1 MSKTENHIKILKP
14 LKRNPRRHNPRNIGM
29 IVDSLQ
35 EVGAARSIVI
45 DENNEILAG
54 NGTIEA
60 AGEAGITKLQIVEAD
75 GETIIAVR
83 RKGLTPEQKAR
94 LAVIDN
100 RANETSDWDA
110 EVLAELAAQG
120 VELDDLWSGDE
131 LTALLARIDDAEWS
145 DALGGLPSGDKAPF
159 QQMTFTVSDAQAA
172 IVNAALSK
180 AKAAGGFDTDN
191 ENSNGNALARICESY
206 GNR

>member
-1 MSKTENHIKILKP
+1 MSKQMNHIADLKP
-14 LKRNPRRHNPRNIGM
+14 LTRNPRKHNPRNIGM

-60 AGEAGITKLQIVEAD
+60 AGEAGITKLMVVEAD
-75 GETIIAVR
+75 GETIVAVR
-83 RKGLTPEQKAR
+83 RSNLTDEQKAR

-110 EVLAELAAQG
+110 EVLAGL
-120 VELDDLWSGDE
+120 VEDGLKLDDLFSGDE
-131 LTALLARIDDAEWS
+131 LSALMETPPDVEFREYTEDVE
-145 DALGGLPSGDKAPF
+145 
-159 QQMTFTVSDAQAA
+159 
-172 IVNAALSK
+172 
-180 AKAAGGFDTDN
+180 N
-191 ENSNGNALARICESY
+191 EVAYCECPEC
-206 GNR
+206 GHKFPK